1 MTVTTD
7 LRRQRLAQAYAQA
20 QGDVRQAAE
29 LAGYSY
35 QGALAVL
42 RDPAMELAIAQARQE
57 IMAPGLRHAQIDA
70 KRVMLELGRVAFADI
85 RKLYDQHGN
94 LKPVHQLDDD
104 TAAVVSSVQVD
115 VAVNGRGDDAEP
127 VITKR
132 VKTVDKMAAL
142 GLLARHF
149 KIVGDEGDGVNA
161 LASALADRLKSARRR
176 IGEEP
181 PQDADY
187 RDIPQQSPTDDYP
200 DDLT

>member
-1 MTVTTD
+1 MQQVIIDT
-7 LRRQRLAQAYAQA
+7 RAEMFARAYAQA
-20 QGDVRQAAE
+20 GGQLRQAADA
-29 LAGYSY
+29 AGLSIHDAG
-35 QGALAVL
+35 QLLKQQHV
-42 RDPAMELAIAQARQE
+42 RDRVAQIQ
-57 IMAPGLRHAQIDA
+57 HAQSTLLQPGNISA
-70 KRVMLELGRVAFADI
+70 QRVMLELGRVAFADI
-85 RKLYDQHGN
+85 RKLYTPDGQ

-115 VAVNGRGDDAEP
+115 VTVNGRGDDAEP

-181 PQDADY
+181 PQDVDY
-187 RDIPQQSPTDDYP
+187 RDVPQQSPPDDYP